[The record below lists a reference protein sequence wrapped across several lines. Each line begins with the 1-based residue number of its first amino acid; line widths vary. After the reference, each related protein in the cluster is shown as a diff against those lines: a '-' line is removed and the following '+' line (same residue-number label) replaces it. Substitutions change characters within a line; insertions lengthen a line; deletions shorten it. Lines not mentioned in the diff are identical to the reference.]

1 MMIRAIL
8 ISAFLIVGVISIQA
22 QQAISIDDLIKKV
35 YEEQSEDIPNEYKM
49 PWLEEINVRSETR
62 DWRLREQRYSLR
74 LRPISL
80 GERRA
85 SSKLYNSWQ
94 QEIMYLKQDRVYDKV
109 ADIHEDWI
117 KQDFISRRILLNKE
131 ILDLLSDVEKVAVKQ
146 SAINADKLSSLLT
159 VRNRMATINNYITLK
174 ATSREKVL
182 KELSKSIEGDYSIA
196 ADTIDIE
203 SYMQAIKEVLI
214 LPSKANVSQS
224 DFLDLQTLDN
234 EMELERAEQNRV
246 LDFVSLQYRG
256 PHDNDLEE
264 RVSLGMSFNLPF
276 FTSKKL
282 SIAKLQVEKERE
294 QYRMEER
301 KEESLQKIINIKSS
315 ILTQLNEYDSYL
327 RLYTNI
333 ERENLQLINNMEEQS
348 FINPTIRLNHEI
360 QVLDHKIALLNLK
373 ENMIQSYLEYLKA
386 TDKYQL
392 GITNLSSSK

>member
-1 MMIRAIL
+1 MIRAIL

-131 ILDLLSDVEKVAVKQ
+131 ILDLLNDVEKVAVKQ

-246 LDFVSLQYRG
+246 LDFVALQYRG

>member
-131 ILDLLSDVEKVAVKQ
+131 ILDLLNDVEKVAVKQ

-246 LDFVSLQYRG
+246 LDFVALQYRG